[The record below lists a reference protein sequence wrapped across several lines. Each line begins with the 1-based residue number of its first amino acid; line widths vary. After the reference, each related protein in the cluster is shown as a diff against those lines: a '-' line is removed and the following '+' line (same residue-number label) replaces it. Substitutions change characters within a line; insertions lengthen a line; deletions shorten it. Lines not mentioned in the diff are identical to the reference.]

1 LGNGHIAAM
10 NAIYQVLDERHHQKT
25 LISRREICYID
36 PAVLE
41 LLVCCSFCFFN
52 NFSRFCFIWSRCAK
66 TIRFIMSI
74 CSGVKFLSIFIP
86 HDGLKRK
93 KLLLSE

>member
-52 NFSRFCFIWSRCAK
+52 NFSRFLFHLIKVCKDDTVYHVDLFWRE
-66 TIRFIMSI
+66 
-74 CSGVKFLSIFIP
+74 IFVHFYP
-86 HDGLKRK
+86 
-93 KLLLSE
+93 S